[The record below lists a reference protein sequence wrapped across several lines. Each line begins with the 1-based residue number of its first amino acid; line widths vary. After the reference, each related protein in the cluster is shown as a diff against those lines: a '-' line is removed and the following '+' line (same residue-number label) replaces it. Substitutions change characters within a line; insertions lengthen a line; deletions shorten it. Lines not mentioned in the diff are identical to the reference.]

1 MTKMNVRESIEVSVE
16 LDVDASVELDVDAS
30 VVELDVGGG
39 GSGTHLQCSKDV
51 WEQSGGCKSGFLFIF
66 FIYERSDFKFQFFIF
81 YFLKNDF

>member
-1 MTKMNVRESIEVSVE
+1 MRPTMTKMNVRESIEVSVE

-51 WEQSGGCKSGFLFIF
+51 WEQSGGCKSGFLF
-66 FIYERSDFKFQFFIF
+66 FIF
-81 YFLKNDF
+81 YL